1 LAAKYSGEI
10 LEMYKEN
17 LNPCSPEQNGV
28 AIEKISEE
36 NVRLLA
42 DDPRIDRVQAVF
54 QYYPA

>member
-1 LAAKYSGEI
+1 MLAGAKRRR
-10 LEMYKEN
+10 N
-17 LNPCSPEQNGV
+17 R
-28 AIEKISEE
+28 KISEE